1 MGPGIWPAY
10 NAVMDVQLTPDQQAF
25 AGQAIQSGRL
35 REEQDA
41 VREALS
47 LWEERERTRA
57 EVLAAI
63 DEAEASFARGEA
75 RQITP
80 ESMQQLAAS
89 VKQRGRAT
97 LAADSHPT
105 PR

>member
-1 MGPGIWPAY
+1 ME
-10 NAVMDVQLTPDQQAF
+10 VQLTPDQQAF

-35 REEQDA
+35 REEKDA

-75 RQITP
+75 REITP
-80 ESMQQLAAS
+80 ASMHELAAE
-89 VKQRGRAT
+89 VKQRGRAAIAT
-97 LAADSHPT
+97 DSNSIS
-105 PR
+105 R